1 MQIPYEVTARP
12 DTGLYNAKLGIWL
25 FLASEVMLFGGLF
38 SAYIF
43 LRMGAQDGYWP
54 HGLLNVPVGALNT
67 AVLIASSVT
76 VVLAWASL
84 KMRKFSQYKLW
95 MGISILCGL
104 LFLGV
109 KLIYEWP
116 QKFEHFGA
124 FIKQDALAKY
134 EPYLDNDGLKKKKLD
149 PRVEIS
155 GHLHEVVI
163 DASGADK
170 ERLDAFL
177 KKHHL
182 EAKPDAHHP
191 NLLAVEGRHLTPGV
205 VEDLAKLPDPTLKAR
220 GIKLKT
226 FVLALD
232 PVNAAPANP
241 ESDKP
246 HFWYK
251 GATEKHGEIQAEDV
265 ESWSAF
271 APKHS
276 SYFAVYFTI
285 TGLHGLH
292 VLAGVLIMIYLWL
305 PIAGGANMFQRN
317 PEHLANRVEVV
328 GLFWH
333 FVDLVW
339 IFVFPIFYLL

>member
-1 MQIPYEVTARP
+1 M
-12 DTGLYNAKLGIWL
+12 KL
-25 FLASEVMLFGGLF
+25 
-38 SAYIF
+38 
-43 LRMGAQDGYWP
+43 
-54 HGLLNVPVGALNT
+54 
-67 AVLIASSVT
+67 
-76 VVLAWASL
+76 VV
-84 KMRKFSQYKLW
+84 
-95 MGISILCGL
+95 
-104 LFLGV
+104 
-109 KLIYEWP
+109 EWP

-124 FIKQDALAKY
+124 FIKKDAIEHY
-134 EPYLDNDGLKKKKLD
+134 EEYLGNHHLKEKGLE

-155 GHLHEVVI
+155 GHLHEVEI
-163 DASGADK
+163 TYDAGVLESLMK
-170 ERLDAFL
+170 EQQGRLQQIEEQLKGGQAGKSELKDLEKQRKETVEKLRKMPELKLESFL
-177 KKHHL
+177 TKHGL
-182 EAKPDAHHP
+182 ETAPDAHDAKLQIVKGH
-191 NLLAVEGRHLTPGV
+191 HLTPGV
-205 VEDLAKLPDPTLKAR
+205 VEDLEKLPGLNLIAFEL
-220 GIKLKT
+220 G
-226 FVLALD
+226 LD
-232 PVNAAPANP
+232 PVNAEPMNP

-251 GATEKHGEIQAEDV
+251 GPTEKLGKIERKDV
-265 ESWSAF
+265 DSYSAF

-305 PIAGGANMFQRN
+305 PIEGGANMFKRN

>member
-1 MQIPYEVTARP
+1 MQIPYEVQARP

-43 LRMGAQDGYWP
+43 LRMGAEPGYWP
-54 HGLLNVPVGALNT
+54 HGLLNVPVGAGNT
-67 AVLIASSVT
+67 VILILSSVT

-84 KMRKFSQYKLW
+84 KMRNFKAYKLW
-95 MGISILCGL
+95 MGISILCGA
-104 LFLGV
+104 LFLIV
-109 KLIYEWP
+109 KLAYEWP
-116 QKFEHFGA
+116 QKFTHFGA
-124 FIKQDALAKY
+124 FIKPAALEKY
-134 EPYLDNDGLKKKKLD
+134 EPYLGNKYLAEKKLEK
-149 PRVEIS
+149 RVEIS
-155 GHLHEVVI
+155 GHLHEVIV
-163 DASGADK
+163 DAAGANPA
-170 ERLDAFL
+170 RLENFL

-182 EAKPDAHHP
+182 TAAPDHHDHK
-191 NLLAVEGRHLTPGV
+191 LQMVKGDHLTPGV
-205 VEDLAKLPDPTLKAR
+205 VEKLEKVPGVKLIAYEIGLDPINADPT
-220 GIKLKT
+220 
-226 FVLALD
+226 
-232 PVNAAPANP
+232 NP

-246 HFWYK
+246 HFLYQGSTQK
-251 GATEKHGEIQAEDV
+251 PARIEKSDV
-265 ESWSAF
+265 EYASAF

-276 SYFAVYFTI
+276 PYFAVYFTI

-292 VLAGVLIMIYLWL
+292 VLAGVLIMLYFWL
-305 PIAGGANMFQRN
+305 PIEGGANMFKKN